1 MGSSIGR
8 ALLLQSKGYQF
19 KSDLIYL
26 QMFKDYNNLNYKK
39 NYYFFNIFD
48 SFRSHKQ
55 PNIKKIVISLNS
67 INCLESRKNLGQN
80 SRIDESFNVK
90 VMSLLKVFEPKNL
103 VFERDQNNISG
114 YFCRVTINGKEEIW
128 SLVKSMVYEHNV
140 LKRIDDDSSVQISHI
155 NRDLQ
160 KVTIRIPIVDFKD
173 LSFYSLSSIKDFEIK
188 TIFLVFD
195 FYVSF

>member
-1 MGSSIGR
+1 M
-8 ALLLQSKGYQF
+8 
-19 KSDLIYL
+19 
-26 QMFKDYNNLNYKK
+26 
-39 NYYFFNIFD
+39 
-48 SFRSHKQ
+48 
-55 PNIKKIVISLNS
+55 NS